1 MYLRNIGGLQLE
13 KANKEKKNVETFWDP
28 GEGFN
33 GWLRTFFTFFFAIM
47 IFVFLCL
54 GPAFLSIT
62 FSALGPSVVEL
73 FYLSEQQKF
82 IHVTIYCLS
91 KGANFY
97 QEMPTSLVAESKS
110 KSNFVDM
117 DKNNNSDAC
126 VLVNVKIESKCK
138 SRL

>member
-1 MYLRNIGGLQLE
+1 MRDLLYKCEKTGG
-13 KANKEKKNVETFWDP
+13 AMAP
-28 GEGFN
+28 
-33 GWLRTFFTFFFAIM
+33 
-47 IFVFLCL
+47 
-54 GPAFLSIT
+54 PAPPVST
-62 FSALGPSVVEL
+62 ALH
-73 FYLSEQQKF
+73 
-82 IHVTIYCLS
+82 ITIYCLS

-97 QEMPTSLVAESKS
+97 REMPTYLVAESKS

>member
-1 MYLRNIGGLQLE
+1 
-13 KANKEKKNVETFWDP
+13 
-28 GEGFN
+28 
-33 GWLRTFFTFFFAIM
+33 M
-47 IFVFLCL
+47 IFVFLGL

-62 FSALGPSVVEL
+62 LSALGPSVVEL

-126 VLVNVKIESKCK
+126 VLVNVKIESKYK

>member
-1 MYLRNIGGLQLE
+1 
-13 KANKEKKNVETFWDP
+13 
-28 GEGFN
+28 
-33 GWLRTFFTFFFAIM
+33 M

-97 QEMPTSLVAESKS
+97 REMPTYLVAESKS

-126 VLVNVKIESKCK
+126 VLVNVKIELKCK

>member
-1 MYLRNIGGLQLE
+1 
-13 KANKEKKNVETFWDP
+13 
-28 GEGFN
+28 
-33 GWLRTFFTFFFAIM
+33 M
-47 IFVFLCL
+47 IFVFLGL

-62 FSALGPSVVEL
+62 LSTLGPSVVVEL
-73 FYLSEQQKF
+73 FYLAEQQKF

-138 SRL
+138 L